1 MKKIAVFALI
11 LCAFAPGLRAQKT
24 DSLSGLLRLSIENL
38 MNIPIYSASKAAE
51 STFEAPL
58 SSSVITKN
66 EIKRAG
72 CLSVMEALR
81 LVPGVIVREQTNG
94 NYDIHL
100 RGLDNIPI
108 NAGLNF
114 FTSSTTLVMINNYP
128 VYNYLHGGTFWETL
142 PVDINDVERIE
153 VVRGPSAALFGPNA
167 VSGVINIITA
177 NPVKQ
182 GLYSIANAQAGS
194 YNSIIANTSAGY
206 NFKDKIS
213 AVISANFQNRNRAQT
228 TYFDERNNQYVD
240 LDSVTTV
247 RSNPLGAAGIAARYP
262 HSRLAMRKYGVNG
275 FINYNPANN
284 IQLSAWFGAQHAE
297 TQKVFATDSYS
308 AYLTTAE
315 SDTRH
320 AAIKSNI
327 KDWTI
332 QLSYLNGTQ
341 SPIVGGSIWKWDF
354 NTQDALV
361 EYKFSEIKNLTI
373 TPGLMYRR
381 AVYNDSK
388 YVNTDIKEG
397 LWSGKAESIT
407 KAASLRT
414 EYKLFNQQLRLIAGG
429 RVDKFNYPEK
439 TYFSYQL
446 AATYKINEKNL
457 VRVVHSTANRT
468 PLLIDLFS
476 NLDITGR
483 LNASQTFLLEIR
495 GNKDIRLLSSS
506 LFEAGYRMQPIDNLT
521 CDLELFTTKTRN
533 FSFTIFESGSFNPT
547 GPVGFQGLADLNNIT
562 VYAKQWGATLTLN
575 YIAGQWQ
582 FRPFIS
588 LQKTLLY
595 DYSPYANS
603 AQAPPLPS
611 NNNNPAV
618 YNIYSGRGT
627 KIKHQATPT
636 CYGGAYINWQ
646 PGKKLNFNF
655 SPWFYS
661 NQTQLQSSNLTYND
675 GIRGI
680 ENIKGKLVLNA
691 AVSFAITKQLT
702 LTSSCKNIFNNNSRE
717 FYRSDEPALL
727 VFGGASWE
735 F

>member
-1 MKKIAVFALI
+1 MKKIAVFVLS
-11 LCAFAPGLRAQKT
+11 LCAFASLRAQKT

-38 MNIPIYSASKAAE
+38 MNIPIYSASKSAE

-66 EIKRAG
+66 EIKRSG
-72 CLSVMEALR
+72 CTSIMEALR
-81 LVPGVIVREQTNG
+81 LMPGLIVREQTNG

-100 RGLDNIPI
+100 RGLDNIPP
-108 NAGLNF
+108 NASLIF
-114 FTSSTTLVMINNYP
+114 FTNSTTLVMIDNYP

-167 VSGVINIITA
+167 VSGVINIITRK
-177 NPVKQ
+177 PDKQ

-213 AVISANFQNRNRAQT
+213 VVVTANFQNRNRTQSS
-228 TYFDERNNQYVD
+228 YYDERTGGYAD
-240 LDSVTTV
+240 LDSITTV
-247 RSNPLGAAGIAARYP
+247 RLNPLGAAGIASRYP
-262 HSRLAMRKYGVNG
+262 HPQLAMRKYGVNG
-275 FINYNPANN
+275 FINYTPADN
-284 IQLSAWFGAQHAE
+284 IQIATWFGTQHAE
-297 TQKVFATDSYS
+297 VQKSFATDSWS
-308 AYLTTAE
+308 AYLATAK
-315 SDTRH
+315 SDTRY
-320 AAIKSNI
+320 AAIKGNI

-341 SPIVGGSIWKWDF
+341 SPIDGGTIWKWDF
-354 NTQDALV
+354 NTQDALI
-361 EYKFSEIKNLTI
+361 EYKISAIKNLTI

-381 AVYNDSK
+381 ALYDDSK
-388 YVNTDIKEG
+388 YVNTEIKEG

-414 EYKLFNQQLRLIAGG
+414 EYKLFNQRLRLVAGG
-429 RVDKFNYPEK
+429 RADRFNYPEK
-439 TYFSYQL
+439 TYYSYQL

-457 VRVVHSTANRT
+457 VRMVHSKANRT

-483 LNASQTFLLEIR
+483 LNASQTYLLEIR
-495 GNKDIRLLSSS
+495 GNKNIELLSSRM
-506 LFEAGYRMQPIDNLT
+506 FEIGYRLQPTDNVT

-533 FSFTIFESGSFNPT
+533 FSFTIFETGAFNST
-547 GPVGFQGLADLNNIT
+547 EPVGFRGLADLNNIT
-562 VYAKQWGATLTLN
+562 VYAKQWGATLTIN
-575 YIAGQWQ
+575 YVTGQWQ

-595 DYSPYANS
+595 DYSPYANT
-603 AQAPPLPS
+603 AGAPPLPS

-618 YNIYSGRGT
+618 NNIYSGMGT
-627 KIKHQATPT
+627 KVKHRATPA

-646 PGKKLNFNF
+646 PGKKLNFNL

-661 NQTQLQSSNLTYND
+661 NQTQLQSSNLTYKD
-675 GIRGI
+675 GIRGV

-691 AVSFAITKQLT
+691 AVCYAVTKQFT
-702 LTSSCKNIFNNNSRE
+702 LTGSCKNLFNNKNRE
-717 FYRSDEPALL
+717 FYKSDAPALMI
-727 VFGGASWE
+727 FGGASWE